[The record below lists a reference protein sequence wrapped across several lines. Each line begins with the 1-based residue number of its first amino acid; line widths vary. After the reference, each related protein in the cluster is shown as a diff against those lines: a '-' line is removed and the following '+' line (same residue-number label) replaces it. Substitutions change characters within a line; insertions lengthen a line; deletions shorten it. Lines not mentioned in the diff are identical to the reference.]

1 MIKFFRKI
9 RQNSLSDGKTGKY
22 LKYAVGEIVLVV
34 IGILIALQI
43 NNWNEQRKL
52 KQLEINAMSEVRDDL
67 VNSMDDISQN
77 LGLMTDWLESAWKIK
92 RLINTS
98 EVFPDSLGADL
109 LKMTRDEYLF
119 ASSKTYLALQSAGF
133 KVIKNDEIRG
143 RLDNLYEMTY
153 PRLQPITSIEPNI
166 KEYFSDY
173 IQQNFRAI
181 SLDTLYNS
189 GLKVEDI
196 PTGDLVS
203 VGWGN
208 NFSRYVPSDYDHFRN
223 DAEFSILLDNSI
235 RWRIMKIF
243 RYRAAK
249 RRTQATIDL
258 IEENIKGKIKLSPI
272 RRLDHLIDKEN
283 GVDLMIDII
292 NKGDT
297 DDQGYNI
304 SESAINSLGY
314 RLLSKNN
321 NNDAL
326 RILKLNTEQY
336 PNAFNTYYS
345 YGEILLLT
353 GDKENAIKAYEK
365 SLELNP
371 DNENA
376 KKVLSEI
383 K

>member
-1 MIKFFRKI
+1 MEK
-9 RQNSLSDGKTGKY
+9 NKTGKY
-22 LKYAVGEIVLVV
+22 LKYAVGEILLVV

-43 NNWNEQRKL
+43 NNWNEQRKQ
-52 KQLEINAMSEVRDDL
+52 KQLELNAMSEVRDDL

-92 RLINTS
+92 RLINNRS
-98 EVFPDSLGADL
+98 EVFHDSLGVDL

-119 ASSKTYLALQSAGF
+119 ASSKTYSALQSAGF

-166 KEYFSDY
+166 QEYFSDY

-181 SLDTLYNS
+181 SLDTIYNS
-189 GLKVEDI
+189 RLKVEDI

-203 VGWGN
+203 VGWGD
-208 NFSRYVPSDYDHFRN
+208 NFSRYVPTDYDHFRN

-235 RWRIMKIF
+235 RWRMMKIF
-243 RYRAAK
+243 RYRTAK
-249 RRTQATIDL
+249 RRTEATIDL

-272 RRLDHLIDKEN
+272 RRLGHLIDNEK
-283 GVDLMIDII
+283 GVDLIIEII
-292 NKGDT
+292 NKGDM

-304 SESAINSLGY
+304 SESAINSIGY
-314 RLLSKNN
+314 RLFEENN
-321 NNDAL
+321 INDAL
-326 RILKLNTEQY
+326 RILKLNTEKY
-336 PNAFNTYYS
+336 PNTFKTHDS
-345 YGEILLLT
+345 YGEVLLLS
-353 GDKENAIKAYEK
+353 GDKENAIKSYEK

-371 DNENA
+371 DNKNA
-376 KKVLSEI
+376 KKVLLEL